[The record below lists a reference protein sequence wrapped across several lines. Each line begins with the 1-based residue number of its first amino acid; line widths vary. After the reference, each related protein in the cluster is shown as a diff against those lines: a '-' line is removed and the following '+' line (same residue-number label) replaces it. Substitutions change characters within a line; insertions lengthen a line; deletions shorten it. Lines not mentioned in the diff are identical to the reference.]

1 MFQAGGKGQPNLLNL
16 FLQKLMQGRTGYK
29 ANTEMEMGKAKYL
42 SVQVNVGIQSNFIHA
57 LCVQSDQHSVA
68 FTFLTICLCYRTISL
83 SLKVVNQEV
92 SNRIL

>member
-1 MFQAGGKGQPNLLNL
+1 MFQASGKEQPNLPNL
-16 FLQKLMQGRTGYK
+16 FLQKLTQGGTGYK
-29 ANTEMEMGKAKYL
+29 AKTEMEMGKAKYL
-42 SVQVNVGIQSNFIHA
+42 SVQVNLGIQSNFTHVLFA
-57 LCVQSDQHSVA
+57 QSDQHSVA